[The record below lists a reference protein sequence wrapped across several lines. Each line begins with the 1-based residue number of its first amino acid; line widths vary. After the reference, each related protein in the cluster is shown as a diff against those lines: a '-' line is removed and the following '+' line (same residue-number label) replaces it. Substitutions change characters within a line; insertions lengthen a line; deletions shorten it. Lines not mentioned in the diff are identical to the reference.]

1 MSKKTAELHVLLR
14 LQAHAT
20 AIGMYFL
27 ISKGLLDKDE
37 YNEYLKNAEKNLKEN
52 LGQDALEAE
61 VDFKAL
67 IEEAFSGLYIPDNVG
82 ANLFTPKLF
91 N

>member
-1 MSKKTAELHVLLR
+1 MSKETTELHVLLR
-14 LQAHAT
+14 FQAHAT

-37 YNEYLKNAEKNLKEN
+37 YNEYLKNAETNLKEN

-67 IEEAFSGLYIPDNVG
+67 IEEAFSGLYIPENVG
-82 ANLFTPKLF
+82 SNLFSPKFF

>member
-1 MSKKTAELHVLLR
+1 MSKETTELHVLLR
-14 LQAHAT
+14 FQAHAT

-37 YNEYLKNAEKNLKEN
+37 YNEYLKNAETTLKEN

-67 IEEAFSGLYIPDNVG
+67 IEEAFSGLYIPENIG
-82 ANLFTPKLF
+82 SNLFSPKFF

>member
-1 MSKKTAELHVLLR
+1 MSKEISELRALLR
-14 LQAHAT
+14 FQAHAT

-27 ISKGLLDKDE
+27 ISKGLLDKNE
-37 YNEYLKNAEKNLKEN
+37 YNEYLKNAEAGLKEN
-52 LGQDALEAE
+52 LGQDALGEDI
-61 VDFKAL
+61 DFKAL

>member
-1 MSKKTAELHVLLR
+1 MSKETAELHVLLR
-14 LQAHAT
+14 FQAYAT

-37 YNEYLKNAEKNLKEN
+37 YNEYLKDAETNLKEN

-67 IEEAFSGLYIPDNVG
+67 IEEAFSGLYIPENVG
-82 ANLFTPKLF
+82 ANAFTPKPF

>member
-1 MSKKTAELHVLLR
+1 MSKEVSELRALLR
-14 LQAHAT
+14 FQAHAT

-37 YNEYLKNAEKNLKEN
+37 YNEYLKNAETSLKEN
-52 LGQDALEAE
+52 LGQDALG
-61 VDFKAL
+61 VDIDFKAL
-67 IEEAFSGLYIPDNVG
+67 IEEAFSGLYIPDDVG
-82 ANLFTPKLF
+82 RNLFSPKLF

>member
-1 MSKKTAELHVLLR
+1 MSKETAELHVLLR
-14 LQAHAT
+14 FQAYAT

-37 YNEYLKNAEKNLKEN
+37 YNEYLKDAETNLKEN

-67 IEEAFSGLYIPDNVG
+67 IEEAFSGLYIPENVG
-82 ANLFTPKLF
+82 ANVFTPKPF

>member
-1 MSKKTAELHVLLR
+1 MSKETAELHVLLR
-14 LQAHAT
+14 FQAYAT

-37 YNEYLKNAEKNLKEN
+37 YNEYLKDAETSLKEN

-82 ANLFTPKLF
+82 ANVFTPKPF